1 MLRQRLLTALVLVPF
16 AVWGVLMLPAEW
28 FRAVMAALVGM
39 AAWEWA
45 RLGRLDAPRQQVAYV
60 LIVLAAVGLT
70 AVGLAWNPRTLQ
82 LLLGAGLAWW
92 LLSLGWIARFPRC
105 EDLWVV
111 RPGPRL
117 LAGVLVLV
125 VSWAAVV
132 GLREHPYHGP
142 AALLFLLALVWV
154 ADSAAYFAGRR
165 WGRRKLA
172 PAVSPGKTW
181 AGAYG
186 AFGATLAVGLL
197 GALLLHLPPQRWMGF
212 LMLCEVTVA
221 FSILGD
227 LLESLFKRCAG
238 VKDSSALLPG
248 HGGLL
253 DRVDSL
259 LAAAPV
265 FLLGLLLLEIRT

>member
-16 AVWGVLMLPAEW
+16 AVWGVLVLPAEW
-28 FRAVMAALVGM
+28 FRIVMAALVSM

-45 RLGRLDAPRQQVAYV
+45 RLGNLERPLQQAGYTLLVLVGVA
-60 LIVLAAVGLT
+60 LAALGLSWT
-70 AVGLAWNPRTLQ
+70 PRTLD
-82 LLLGAGLAWW
+82 LLLVIGLVWW
-92 LLSLGWIARFPRC
+92 LLSLGWIARFPADD
-105 EDLWVV
+105 DLWVL
-111 RPGPRL
+111 RRGPRL
-117 LAGVLVLV
+117 LAGVVVLV
-125 VSWAAVV
+125 VSWTAVV
-132 GLREHPYHGP
+132 GLREHPFHGP

-186 AFGATLAVGLL
+186 AFGATFAVALI
-197 GALLLHLPPQRWMGF
+197 GALLLHLPVQRWMGF
-212 LMLCEVTVA
+212 LILCEVTVA

-227 LLESLFKRCAG
+227 LFESLFKRRAG
-238 VKDSSALLPG
+238 VKDSSGLLPG

-259 LAAAPV
+259 VAAAPV